1 MACPEHQLIAAWFD
15 GELDPA
21 GIARAEAHVAAC
33 PVCQQRLSELTELR
47 TAVCAQPYDRAPAAL
62 RAAIEHLSVETTAP
76 PRWHW
81 LRRWWQG
88 FGALAYW
95 VGAAS
100 GIAAAALAAFI
111 WTAGADQD
119 QLADMVASAHLRA
132 LLPGHLTDIT
142 ASEPSSVAQWLREHS
157 TIAPPVADPGHGIR
171 LVGARS
177 DYIYDRRAA
186 AIVYREG
193 RDVIDLF
200 AWHDDGRMLPERAQE
215 DGFNIQFWR
224 RDGLIYCAVSRLPAD
239 ALAHFAALIKAGRE

>member
-1 MACPEHQLIAAWFD
+1 MACPEHQLIAALFD
-15 GELDPA
+15 GELDVA
-21 GIARAEAHVAAC
+21 GAMEIEAHIAAC
-33 PVCQQRLSELTELR
+33 LACQQRLSELAELR
-47 TAVCAQPYDRAPAAL
+47 TAVRAQPYDRAPAAL
-62 RAAIEHLSVETTAP
+62 RAAIERLAVETAAP
-76 PRWHW
+76 PRRNW
-81 LRRWWQG
+81 LQRWWQK
-88 FGALAYW
+88 FAAPAYW
-95 VGAAS
+95 AGAAS
-100 GIAAAALAAFI
+100 GIAAAALGAFI

-157 TIAPPVADPGHGIR
+157 TIAPPVADPEHGIR

-177 DYIYDRRAA
+177 DYIYDRQAA

-215 DGFNIQFWR
+215 DGFNIRFWR

-239 ALAHFAALIKAGRE
+239 ALARFATLLTAARE